1 MLLTC
6 PSGQAAMR
14 EIDLKEVK
22 KKLSKLVD
30 EAARGDSFVI
40 TVNGKPMLM
49 VVAIGGKTD
58 IPKETIPSTSP

>member
-1 MLLTC
+1 
-6 PSGQAAMR
+6 MR

-40 TVNGKPMLM
+40 TVNGKPMVM